1 MWMFNGYGMGAA
13 GWLLMALF
21 WIALVA
27 LVVFA
32 VVRLFPRTEPT
43 PAQREQPEEP
53 RESRE
58 EPREILERRL
68 ASGDIDV
75 DTYEQLSSKLGPSPT
90 AGRG

>member
-53 RESRE
+53 RE
-58 EPREILERRL
+58 ILKRRL
-68 ASGDIDV
+68 ASGEIDV
-75 DTYEQLSSKLGPSPT
+75 DTYEQLSSKLGPSST

>member
-1 MWMFNGYGMGAA
+1 MWMFNGYGMGTA

-32 VVRLFPRTEPT
+32 VVRLFPGRSDAASGAGERP
-43 PAQREQPEEP
+43 
-53 RESRE
+53 E
-58 EPREILERRL
+58 EPREILRRRL
-68 ASGDIDV
+68 ANGEIDA
-75 DTYEQLSSKLGPSPT
+75 DTYEQLSKKLGPPSL

>member
-32 VVRLFPRTEPT
+32 VVRLL
-43 PAQREQPEEP
+43 PARA
-53 RESRE
+53 ESGPAPSERAE
-58 EPREILERRL
+58 EPREILKRRL
-68 ASGDIDV
+68 ASGEIDV
-75 DTYEQLSSKLGPSPT
+75 ETYEHLSEKVGPTSPS
-90 AGRG
+90 GRG